1 MDNNMMD
8 EYKKLFL
15 EEADEYIIALNDSLV
30 ALEKDKNNKDLID
43 NIFRVAHTLKSSA
56 AAVGYD
62 DLSKLS
68 HKAEDLMQGIRSGET
83 DVTGII
89 VDALFEVFDIVKEYI
104 QCIKDNKEIDID
116 INKMIKKL
124 EKIKNS
130 SNGKEETDTCDTG
143 NTGENKQF
151 EEIVLTEYEK
161 KVIEQETGKG
171 KNGYMLNIEVD
182 PRESLKWLRADLLIN
197 NIKKISEIVKIHPE
211 KKKFISHDFT
221 GFFSVVITTAED
233 KDKIPGMIM
242 IDLIKSIEV
251 EPILFTDKKDK
262 QKKESQKKK
271 ASKKTGNGRKSKKVK
286 AKKLKKTEEIKEIS
300 NDDPDNKITD
310 QTNKNQITASGDI
323 IRVPVKKL
331 DNLMHLIGELV
342 IANSGL
348 KIVENI
354 ISKKYKDTAIS
365 SEMSSVTDKM
375 INISSELQNSIMKTR
390 MLPIS
395 HIFNQFNRIVR
406 DLGKE
411 EGKDINLIIKGAET
425 ELDKKMIDSI
435 GDPLMHLVRNSVDH
449 GIEHPAER
457 KKKGK
462 PPNGTI
468 ILAASQ
474 SGNHIIISIK
484 DDGKGID
491 IEKVKNKAIKN
502 GLFNKKTI
510 NEISNEQ
517 IMKLIYE
524 AGFSTSEKVSAVSG
538 RGVGLDVVKTVIG
551 KLSGTVDI
559 KTKPGKGTEF
569 IITLPLTLAITSV
582 IMIQV
587 EGDLYAIPITDIE
600 ETLRITREGI
610 QTIQGIKAI
619 KLRDEVLPIVNLDY
633 IFGNSDNIEEIEFKD
648 NQKQPVVVVS
658 HRKRKTG
665 LIADKIIGKQEIVL
679 KPLEEHYQS
688 LEGLSGAAILGDGK
702 IVLVIDVIGIL
713 NIIKDMSEKL
723 AEITRLEEK
732 KAALILNEKE
742 KDDKEIKD
750 DEIKTEEKS
759 GQEHKAVKDEQ
770 NDKKEKTPEQA
781 EDEREKKEEETR
793 EKSEIKKNNPK
804 ETGKVEEKKKKEIIK

>member
-15 EEADEYIIALNDSLV
+15 EEADEYIIALNDSLI

-68 HKAEDLMQGIRSGET
+68 HKAEDLMQGIRSHDMDITET
-83 DVTGII
+83 I
-89 VDALFEVFDIVKEYI
+89 VDALFEVFDIIKEYV
-104 QCIKDNKEIDID
+104 QCIKDDKKID
-116 INKMIKKL
+116 ININKTIKKL

-130 SNGKEETDTCDTG
+130 SDKEGKEETD
-143 NTGENKQF
+143 TGENKQF
-151 EEIVLTEYEK
+151 EKIVLTEYEK

-171 KNGYMLNIEVD
+171 KNSYILNIEID
-182 PRESLKWLRADLLIN
+182 PRETLKWLRADLLIS
-197 NIKKISEIVKIHPE
+197 NIKKISELVKIHPE
-211 KKKFISHDFT
+211 KEKFISHDFT

-233 KDKIPGMIM
+233 KDNIPGKIM
-242 IDLIKSIEV
+242 IDLIKNIEV
-251 EPILFTDKKDK
+251 EPISAADINDT
-262 QKKESQKKK
+262 QKEESQKQK
-271 ASKKTGNGRKSKKVK
+271 ASNKAENGKKTKKIKKGR
-286 AKKLKKTEEIKEIS
+286 AKKLKKTEGIKEIS
-300 NDDPDNKITD
+300 DDDPDNIITD

-354 ISKKYKDTAIS
+354 ISEKYKDTAIS

-375 INISSELQNSIMKTR
+375 IIISSELQNSIMKTR
-390 MLPIS
+390 MLPIAN
-395 HIFNQFNRIVR
+395 IFNQFNRIVR

-411 EGKDINLIIKGAET
+411 EGKDINLIIKGGDT
-425 ELDKKMIDSI
+425 ELDKKVIDSI

-449 GIEHPAER
+449 GIELPAER

-468 ILAASQ
+468 ILEASQ

-510 NEISNEQ
+510 NDLTNEQ
-517 IMKLIYE
+517 LLKLIYE
-524 AGFSTSEKVSAVSG
+524 AGFSTSDKISAVSG
-538 RGVGLDVVKTVIG
+538 RGVGLDVVKNVIG

-559 KTKPGKGTEF
+559 NTKPGKGTEF

-582 IMIQV
+582 IMIEV

-600 ETLRITREGI
+600 ETRRITRKET
-610 QTIQGIKAI
+610 QTIQGIKAM
-619 KLRDEVLPIVNLDY
+619 KLRDEVLPIVDLNY
-633 IFGNSDNIEEIEFKD
+633 VFGNSDNIEEIEFND
-648 NQKQPVVVVS
+648 NQKQPVVVVF

-665 LIADKIIGKQEIVL
+665 LIVNKVIGKQEIVL

-688 LEGLSGAAILGDGK
+688 LEGLSGAAILGDGR

-713 NIIKDMSEKL
+713 NIIQDMSERL

-732 KAALILNEKE
+732 KAALRLADNK

-750 DEIKTEEKS
+750 DENSIEERS
-759 GQEHKAVKDEQ
+759 DQENNTVKDEQ
-770 NDKKEKTPEQA
+770 NYKK
-781 EDEREKKEEETR
+781 EKKEEVNEAG
-793 EKSEIKKNNPK
+793 SEIK
-804 ETGKVEEKKKKEIIK
+804 EEKKKEEIIK